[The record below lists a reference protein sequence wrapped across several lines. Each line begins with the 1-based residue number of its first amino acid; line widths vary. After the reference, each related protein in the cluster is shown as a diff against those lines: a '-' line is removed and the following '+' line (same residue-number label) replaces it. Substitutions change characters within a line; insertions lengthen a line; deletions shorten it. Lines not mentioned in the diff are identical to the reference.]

1 MLAEIQ
7 REWSIPVSITEL
19 KAMSQKLHGLC
30 QQAEQMLAET
40 DTSDPV
46 HQQLVDHLRMLQDLT
61 GDIHKV

>member
-1 MLAEIQ
+1 M
-7 REWSIPVSITEL
+7 SITEL